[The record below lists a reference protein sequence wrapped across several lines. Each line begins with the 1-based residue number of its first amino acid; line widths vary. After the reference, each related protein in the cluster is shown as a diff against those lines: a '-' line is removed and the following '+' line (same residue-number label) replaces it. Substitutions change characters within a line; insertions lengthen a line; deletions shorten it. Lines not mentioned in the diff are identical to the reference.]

1 MSRAYGHPA
10 LEANRWTALA
20 VLTFARTAMGFQFQS
35 VGAVSPLLARGSIE
49 AGERGAGMG
58 LFYTMYYL
66 GMVLLPPVAGW
77 LQDTF
82 EPFAALYFAAA
93 AILATLPCYLAFWSL
108 EAERD
113 APARGADQAGR
124 G

>member
-1 MSRAYGHPA
+1 
-10 LEANRWTALA
+10 
-20 VLTFARTAMGFQFQS
+20 
-35 VGAVSPLLARGSIE
+35 
-49 AGERGAGMG
+49 MG

-66 GMVLLPPVAGW
+66 GMPLLPPVAGW

-82 EPFAALYFAAA
+82 ERSAALYFAAA
-93 AILATLPCYLAFWSL
+93 AILATLPCYLVFWSL
-108 EAERD
+108 GAERD